1 MSRHHEPHD
10 PRLLRLLDA
19 LPHPAR
25 RSYTWLIRPEGRW
38 LRLPL
43 GVAVIVGGILG
54 FLPVL
59 GFWMVPLGAL
69 LLGEDVPPVRR
80 LTLRALGKAQQW
92 WDASRNRKRSQRD
105 CN

>member
-1 MSRHHEPHD
+1 MSRHHD

-25 RSYTWLIRPEGRW
+25 RFYTWLIRPEGRW

-43 GVAVIVGGILG
+43 GVALIVGGILG

-59 GFWMVPLGAL
+59 GFWMGLSARCCSARTFRQG
-69 LLGEDVPPVRR
+69 
-80 LTLRALGKAQQW
+80 
-92 WDASRNRKRSQRD
+92 DA
-105 CN
+105 

>member
-1 MSRHHEPHD
+1 MSRQREPHD

-19 LPHPAR
+19 LPHRAR
-25 RSYTWLIRPEGRW
+25 WSYTWLVQPEARW
-38 LRLPL
+38 LRLPI
-43 GVAVIVGGILG
+43 GVALIAGGILG

-69 LLGEDVPPVRR
+69 LLGEDIPPVRR

-92 WDASRNRKRSQRD
+92 WDATRNGKRRKRDSS
-105 CN
+105 